1 MIDEKS
7 ITSKDMCLA
16 VQAVNSAKNE
26 LRRRH
31 GYPPTQAVSG
41 RDPRSPQELCGS
53 NDEEHFIEVMSS
65 DRRRQREVSIRT
77 AAKMAF
83 FRTQI
88 DSKFRKAL
96 IQRSRVKR
104 GGYAIGEMVSFYRI
118 EMIAT
123 KRGSWRGPGT
133 IIGAEGGNW
142 WVSFGG

>member
-31 GYPPTQAVSG
+31 GYSPTQAVFG
-41 RDPRSPQELCGS
+41 RDPRSPEELCGS

-96 IQRSRVKR
+96 IQRSRFKR